1 MTEATPGTK
10 EYERLALFINDRWIG
25 ADLREGEAVRNP
37 ATGQVLA
44 TLPHAT
50 EQDLE
55 AALAAA
61 GHGFGTWRSTP
72 AFERASILRK
82 TAELIRARIEAIAT
96 TLTLEQGKPLAE
108 ARGEVAFAA
117 DCIEWYAEEGRRAY
131 GRIVPARS
139 GGVRQ
144 MVLGEPIGPAVAFTP
159 WNFPALTPARKIG
172 GALAAGCSLILKA
185 AEETPGTAVAI
196 VRAFADA
203 GLPDGVLNLVF
214 GDPARVSTQLIAS
227 PITRKLSFT
236 GSTPVGRH
244 LMHLAIDGGM
254 MRTTMELGGH
264 APVIVF
270 DDVDV
275 EAVATIAAGGKYR
288 NAGQVCIAPTR
299 FYVQEKIFDRFVA
312 KFAAEAEARVLGD
325 GMAPTS
331 TMGPLANSR
340 RMEAM
345 ERIMVDARSRGAEI
359 VTGGERRGNQGHFFA
374 PTVITGLGDD
384 ALIMTDEPF
393 GPIAPIVPFKDFGE
407 VVRRANSLPFGL
419 AAYAFAASE
428 KRASNIGDALEAG
441 MVGVNTLAV
450 STPETP
456 FGGVKDSGHGSE
468 SGIEGLQAY
477 LDTKLLALA

>member
-1 MTEATPGTK
+1 MTEAMPLTDG
-10 EYERLALFINDRWIG
+10 YERLALLIGGRWID
-25 ADLREGEAVRNP
+25 ADRREGEEVRNP
-37 ATGQVLA
+37 ATEQVLA

-50 EQDLE
+50 EQDLD

-61 GHGFGTWRSTP
+61 ARGFDIWRGTA
-72 AFERASILRK
+72 AFERATVLRRA
-82 TAELIRARIEAIAT
+82 AELIRARNEAIAT

-131 GRIVPARS
+131 GRVVPGRS

-144 MVLGEPIGPAVAFTP
+144 LVLGEPVGPAVAFTP

-196 VRAFADA
+196 VRAFVDA
-203 GLPDGVLNLVF
+203 GLPEGVLNLVF
-214 GDPARVSTQLIAS
+214 GEPAQVSAKLIAS
-227 PITRKLSFT
+227 PVTRKLSFT
-236 GSTPVGRH
+236 GSTAVGRH
-244 LMHLAIDGGM
+244 LMHLAVDGGM

-264 APVIVF
+264 APVVVF

-275 EAVATIAAGGKYR
+275 DAVAKIAAAGKYR

-299 FYVQEKIFDRFVA
+299 FYVQEPIFDRFLA
-312 KFAAEAEARVLGD
+312 AFAAEAEARVLGD

-331 TMGPLANSR
+331 TMGPLTNAR
-340 RMEAM
+340 QMTAM
-345 ERIMVDARSRGAEI
+345 ERIMTDARARGAEI
-359 VTGGERRGNQGHFFA
+359 VTGGLRSGNQGHFFA
-374 PTVITGLGDD
+374 PTVITGVSDE
-384 ALIMTDEPF
+384 AMIMTDEPF
-393 GPIAPIVPFKDFGE
+393 GPIAPIVPFKDFDE

-419 AAYAFAASE
+419 AAYAFTASE
-428 KRASNIGDALEAG
+428 KRASSIGDALEAG
-441 MVGVNTLAV
+441 MVGVNTLTV

-477 LDTKLLALA
+477 FDTKFLALA